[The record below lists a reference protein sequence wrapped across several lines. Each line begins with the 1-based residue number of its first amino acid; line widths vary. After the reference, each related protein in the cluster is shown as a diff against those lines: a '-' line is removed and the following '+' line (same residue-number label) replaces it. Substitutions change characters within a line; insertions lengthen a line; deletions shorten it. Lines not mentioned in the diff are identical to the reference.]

1 MPAFLIAVIALFAAA
16 YIALDVN
23 ALHALRANQNTGLY
37 LQSAVNFVHVGSTFD
52 QPDGKPHMLVH
63 NQWLVYAVLGPLVAL
78 WPRPETA
85 IVVGVVAL
93 AAAAIPLYFF
103 ARACGADVRIATM
116 LAVAFLISPSV
127 QGWAYDG
134 FVGEDLIPIG
144 AFSLALAI
152 RRGALLP
159 ALACAELLLGM
170 KEDEVWF
177 VAWFG
182 MLVALG
188 FFRTRAHRQHEI
200 ARADRRLGFAVAGLA
215 AINGVAYYAIAARFG
230 FVPEHPRYGLSD
242 PNWFGQATF
251 VLEML
256 VPLAFAPLRLRFRLL
271 AAMPLVAEVFL
282 AQDRS
287 YPLYHIGSYYT
298 VPLVVCAALA
308 TAYVAAGQRAIAG
321 YALAGSCVMAAFFNN
336 ASVLHLGRHPFSADP
351 QYARALAWATTALPV
366 DFPCEDVGA
375 WTVASANP
383 NARLVGCGT
392 SSHRAPRP
400 AWRDVALGATATWTR
415 GPLASHDR

>member
-1 MPAFLIAVIALFAAA
+1 MPAFPIAVTVIFAVA

-37 LQSAVNFVHVGSTFD
+37 LQSVVNLVHGGSTFD

-63 NQWLVYAVLGPLVAL
+63 NQWLVYVVLVPLVAL
-78 WPRPETA
+78 WPRPETT
-85 IVVGVVAL
+85 IVVGVLAL

-103 ARACGADVRIATM
+103 TRDCGADARVAT
-116 LAVAFLISPSV
+116 LIAVAFLISPSV

-134 FVGEDLIPIG
+134 FVGEDLIPIA

-152 RRGALLP
+152 RRRALLP
-159 ALACAELLLGM
+159 ALACAELLLGI

-182 MLVALG
+182 LLVALG
-188 FFRTRAHRQHEI
+188 FFRARQHRENDI
-200 ARADRRLGFAVAGLA
+200 ARADRRLGYALSGLA

-230 FVPEHPRYGLSD
+230 FVPEHPRYGLAD

-271 AAMPLVAEVFL
+271 AAMPLAAEVFL

-298 VPLVVCAALA
+298 VPLVVCAVLA
-308 TAYVAAGQRAIAG
+308 TAYVAARQRAIAG
-321 YALAGSCVMAAFFNN
+321 YAVVGACVMAAFFNN

-351 QYARALAWATTALPV
+351 QYPIARAWAATGEKV

-375 WTVASANP
+375 WTVASPNP
-383 NARLVGCGT
+383 NARLVGCGA

-400 AWRDVALGATATWTR
+400 AWHDVPLGATAIWTR
-415 GPLASHDR
+415 GPQTSRDR